1 MAAMQGPPGYGPVM
15 VLNPK
20 TERKTGRQAQLSN
33 ITAARAVS
41 DIIRTTLGPRS
52 MLKMLLDPM
61 GGVVITND
69 GNCILREVDVSHP
82 TAKSMIELSR
92 AQDEEVGDGTT
103 SVIILA
109 GEMLILS
116 EQLLRINLH
125 PTVIVSGYNLALQ
138 EAMAI
143 CERQALTVDVTDDKR
158 MKQLVQSCI
167 GTKFSSRWNDKM
179 VEMALQAVLT
189 VARAKSSTPAQSAA
203 LGAAPNS
210 ASNPYNHKVEVD
222 IKRYAKVEKIPGGEI
237 TDSCVLKGVMFNKD
251 TSHSKMRRRITNPR
265 ILLLD
270 CPLEYKKG
278 ESQTN
283 VEITNTEDW
292 NTMLRMEEE
301 YVENMCMEIIAF
313 QPDVVITEK
322 GVSDLAQHYLAKA
335 NITAFR
341 RLRKTDNNRV
351 ARATGA
357 TIVSRTDEIQEG
369 DIGQRCGLFEM
380 RKISDE
386 WFCFLECG
394 YTIYSYS
401 LSCFVALLQRCGLF
415 EMRKI
420 SDEISIHCI
429 CGYTIYS
436 YSLSCFVAL
445 LTYRAVR
452 LYIPSII
459 LGFVHSGSASLEECE
474 DPKACTII
482 LRGGS
487 KDVLNEIE
495 RNLHDAMEVVRNVVY
510 DPKLLPGGGA
520 TEMAVA
526 AGLRRAGLK
535 VEGVRQH
542 PFCVVGDAME
552 VIPRTLAQN
561 CGVSVIRTVT
571 QLRAKHASF
580 HNDAE
585 NVVGE
590 GASAVMKP
598 CNWGINGTT
607 GDLVDME
614 ELGIWEPFSVKVQT
628 IKTAIESACMILRID
643 DIVSGSKKGK

>member
-1 MAAMQGPPGYGPVM
+1 M
-15 VLNPK
+15 VLNSK
-20 TERKTGRQAQLSN
+20 QQRQTGRQAQLSN

-61 GGVVITND
+61 GGIVITND

-109 GEMLILS
+109 GEMLILA
-116 EQLLRINLH
+116 EPCITDNLH
-125 PTVIVSGYNLALQ
+125 PTVIVQGYNKALQCALDICEELALD
-138 EAMAI
+138 
-143 CERQALTVDVTDDKR
+143 VDVNDTEQM
-158 MKQLVQSCI
+158 MKLVQSSI

-179 VEMALQAVLT
+179 VQMALQAVLT
-189 VARAKSSTPAQSAA
+189 VAREKGSSTPSN
-203 LGAAPNS
+203 GTS
-210 ASNPYNHKVEVD
+210 SNPYNHKVEVD

-237 TDSCVLKGVMFNKD
+237 NDSTVLKGVMFNKD
-251 TSHSKMRRRITNPR
+251 TTHSKMRRKIENPR

-313 QPDVVITEK
+313 QPDIVITEK

-357 TIVSRTDEIQEG
+357 TIVSRTDEIQES
-369 DIGQRCGLFEM
+369 DIGTGCGLFEM

-386 WFCFLECG
+386 WFCFLDEC
-394 YTIYSYS
+394 
-401 LSCFVALLQRCGLF
+401 
-415 EMRKI
+415 K
-420 SDEISIHCI
+420 
-429 CGYTIYS
+429 
-436 YSLSCFVAL
+436 
-445 LTYRAVR
+445 
-452 LYIPSII
+452 
-459 LGFVHSGSASLEECE
+459 

-520 TEMAVA
+520 TEMAVSM
-526 AGLRRAGLK
+526 GLRRAGLK
-535 VEGVRQH
+535 VEGVQQR
-542 PFCVVGDAME
+542 PFLAVGEAME

-571 QLRAKHASF
+571 QLRAKHAAAY
-580 HNDAE
+580 DEAE
-585 NVVGE
+585 KSGD
-590 GASAVMKP
+590 KKK
-598 CNWGINGTT
+598 CNWGINGTS
-607 GDLVDME
+607 GELVDMDSY
-614 ELGIWEPFSVKVQT
+614 GIWEPFSVKVQT

-643 DIVSGSKKGK
+643 DIVSGSKKSIQ

>member
-1 MAAMQGPPGYGPVM
+1 
-15 VLNPK
+15 
-20 TERKTGRQAQLSN
+20 
-33 ITAARAVS
+33 
-41 DIIRTTLGPRS
+41 
-52 MLKMLLDPM
+52 MLLDPM
-61 GGVVITND
+61 GGIVITND

-109 GEMLILS
+109 GEVLITA
-116 EQLLRINLH
+116 EPFIRANLH
-125 PTVIVSGYNLALQ
+125 PTVIVQGYNRALQ
-138 EAMAI
+138 EALRI
-143 CERQALTVDVTDDKR
+143 CERQALVVDVKDKDR
-158 MKQLVQSCI
+158 MMKLVQSCI

-189 VARAKSSTPAQSAA
+189 VARLSSYASE
-203 LGAAPNS
+203 NS
-210 ASNPYNHKVEVD
+210 SHKTEVD

-237 TDSCVLKGVMFNKD
+237 SDSCVLRGVMFNKD
-251 TSHSKMRRRITNPR
+251 VTHSKMRRRIEQPR

-283 VEITNTEDW
+283 VEITNDEDW

-313 QPDVVITEK
+313 KPDIVVTEK
-322 GVSDLAQHYLAKA
+322 GVSDLAQHFFAKA

-341 RLRKTDNNRV
+341 RLRKTDNNRM

-357 TIVSRTDEIQEG
+357 TVVSRTDEIQES
-369 DIGQRCGLFEM
+369 DIGTKCGLFEM
-380 RKISDE
+380 RKIGEED
-386 WFCFLECG
+386 FAF
-394 YTIYSYS
+394 
-401 LSCFVALLQRCGLF
+401 F
-415 EMRKI
+415 
-420 SDEISIHCI
+420 
-429 CGYTIYS
+429 
-436 YSLSCFVAL
+436 
-445 LTYRAVR
+445 
-452 LYIPSII
+452 
-459 LGFVHSGSASLEECE
+459 EECE
-474 DPKACTII
+474 DPKACTIM

-495 RNLHDAMEVVRNVVY
+495 RNLQDAMQVVRNVVY
-510 DPKLLPGGGA
+510 EPKLLPGGGA

-526 AGLRRAGLK
+526 MGLRRSGLR
-535 VEGVRQH
+535 VEGVQQG
-542 PFCVVGDAME
+542 PFVAAGEAME

-571 QLRAKHASF
+571 QLRAKHAAALDEAQQNGDCTSL
-580 HNDAE
+580 A
-585 NVVGE
+585 
-590 GASAVMKP
+590 P

-607 GDLVDME
+607 GELVDME
-614 ELGIWEPFSVKVQT
+614 ELGVWEPYSVKVQT

-643 DIVSGSKKGK
+643 EIVSGSKKK

>member
-1 MAAMQGPPGYGPVM
+1 M
-15 VLNPK
+15 VLNQN
-20 TERKTGRQAQLSN
+20 TQRQVGRQAQLSN
-33 ITAARAVS
+33 ISAGRAVS

-116 EQLLRINLH
+116 EPLIKDNLH
-125 PTVIVSGYNLALQ
+125 PTVIVQGYNRALQ
-138 EAMAI
+138 EALVI
-143 CERQALTVDVTDDKR
+143 CERQAVVVDINDKER
-158 MKQLVQSCI
+158 MNSLVQSCI

-179 VEMALQAVLT
+179 VEMALQAVMT
-189 VARAKSSTPAQSAA
+189 IARQQS
-203 LGAAPNS
+203 P
-210 ASNPYNHKVEVD
+210 ASNGNIGNSPPSVLKPPNFKMEVD

-237 TDSCVLKGVMFNKD
+237 SDSHVLKGVMFNKD
-251 TSHSKMRRRITNPR
+251 TTHSKMRRRIENPR
-265 ILLLD
+265 VLLLD

-283 VEITNTEDW
+283 VEITNTDDW

-335 NITAFR
+335 NVTAFR

-357 TIVSRTDEIQEG
+357 TIVSRTDEIQES
-369 DIGQRCGLFEM
+369 DIGTDCGLYEM
-380 RKISDE
+380 RKIGDE
-386 WFCFLECG
+386 WFCFLE
-394 YTIYSYS
+394 
-401 LSCFVALLQRCGLF
+401 
-415 EMRKI
+415 K
-420 SDEISIHCI
+420 
-429 CGYTIYS
+429 
-436 YSLSCFVAL
+436 
-445 LTYRAVR
+445 
-452 LYIPSII
+452 
-459 LGFVHSGSASLEECE
+459 CE
-474 DPKACTII
+474 DPKACSII

-495 RNLHDAMEVVRNVVY
+495 RNLHDAMEVIRNVVY

-520 TEMAVA
+520 TEMAVSI
-526 AGLRRAGLK
+526 GLRRAALK
-535 VEGVRQH
+535 MGGVQQR
-542 PFCVVGDAME
+542 PFLAVGEAME
-552 VIPRTLAQN
+552 VIPRTLAMN

-571 QLRAKHASF
+571 QLRAKHAAS
-580 HNDAE
+580 HD
-585 NVVGE
+585 E
-590 GASAVMKP
+590 GQKACS
-598 CNWGINGTT
+598 WGINGIS
-607 GDLVDME
+607 GDLVQMD

-643 DIVSGSKKGK
+643 DIVSGSKRGK